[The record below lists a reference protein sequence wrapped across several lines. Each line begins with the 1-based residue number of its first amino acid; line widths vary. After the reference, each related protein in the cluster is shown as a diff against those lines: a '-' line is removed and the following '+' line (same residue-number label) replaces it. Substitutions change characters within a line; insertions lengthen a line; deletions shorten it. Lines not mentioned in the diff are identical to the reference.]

1 MNDLSYNTYYAT
13 SDETLLKTIGAFIKH
28 HRLQQNKS
36 QTIIANAANIS
47 RSTLSLLER
56 GETVTLATLLR
67 VLRVLELLHIM
78 DVFKVQQT
86 ISPIQLAKYAQNQ
99 RKRASGSVVAED
111 NLTDW

>member
-1 MNDLSYNTYYAT
+1 MNDYSYNNWYAT
-13 SDETLLKTIGAFIKH
+13 SDEALLKTIGVFTKH

-36 QTIIANAANIS
+36 QTVIATEANIS

-67 VLRVLELLHIM
+67 VLRVLELLHVM
-78 DVFKVQQT
+78 DGFKIQQI

-99 RKRASGSVVAED
+99 RKRASGTIAAED
-111 NLTDW
+111 DLTDW

>member
-1 MNDLSYNTYYAT
+1 MNDLSNNNWYAM
-13 SDETLLKTIGAFIKH
+13 SDEALLRTIGVFIKH

-36 QTIIANAANIS
+36 QSVIAKAANIS

-78 DVFKVQQT
+78 DGFKVQQI
-86 ISPIQLAKYAQNQ
+86 ISPIQLAKLAQNQ
-99 RKRASGSVVAED
+99 RKRASGQIAAED

>member
-1 MNDLSYNTYYAT
+1 MNDLSNNNWYAM
-13 SDETLLKTIGAFIKH
+13 SDKALLRTIGVFIKH

-36 QTIIANAANIS
+36 QSVIAKAANIS

-56 GETVTLATLLR
+56 GETVTLSTLLR
-67 VLRVLELLHIM
+67 ILRVLELLHIM
-78 DVFKVQQT
+78 DVFKVQQI

-99 RKRASGSVVAED
+99 RKRASGQIAAED